1 MANEFVHLHNHTE
14 YSLLDG
20 LADPKKVAQRAKE
33 FGMPAVA
40 ITDHGTMFGAIEFH
54 DACRAINVK
63 PIIGVESYLARRTR
77 TDRDSKLDR
86 DSFHL
91 LLLAENETGY
101 KNLLQLASLAQL
113 EGFYYYP
120 RVDKEVLAKY
130 SAGVICTSGCLSA
143 EVPDLLKQGRRE
155 AARKALEWY
164 REVFR
169 DRFYVELQEHNIPEL
184 TDVNRTLISWAR
196 ELNLPLVA
204 TNDVHY
210 LDRADSFAQDILL
223 CIQTNK
229 VVSDPDRMK
238 MSSSDFYF
246 KSPDEMAALWRE
258 VPEALTNSLAIAER
272 CNVDLSFQGYRLPIF
287 PVPGGQT
294 PETYLRGLCE
304 DGFYDR
310 YPNATGEMRERLDYE
325 LSVIHQMGFDTYFL
339 IVWDLTRYAREA
351 DIWYNIRGSAA
362 GSMVAYCLGITNLD
376 PLPLRLVFERFL
388 NPGRITMPDIDMD
401 FPDDAR
407 EKMISYTASKYGREN
422 VAQIITFGKMLA
434 KAAIRD
440 VGRALDYPLGEV
452 DRVAKLI
459 PIGPNQSI
467 DGALDKVPEFRR
479 IYDESDYLRKLIDTA
494 KLLEGVARNA
504 STHAAGVLITD
515 KPVSEYVPLHR
526 PTRGDEAGLPVTQF
540 SMGDLE
546 RVGLLKMDYLGLAT
560 LTIMR
565 RTCEM
570 IEARYGKH
578 YDLNN
583 IPVEDPQA
591 FELLSR
597 GDVQGVFQ
605 VEGAGMKR
613 VLIDMRPTRFDHIV
627 ATISLYRP
635 GPMEQIPSYI
645 RRLHGEEEIGYKHP
659 DLEPVLAETFGII
672 VYQEQII
679 QTAVRLAG
687 YKPGEADEIR
697 KAVGKKIK
705 EKIDAH
711 RQKFVAGCVANGIER
726 SVAEAIY
733 GDIEFFARYGFN
745 KAHAADYAVLT
756 CQTAFL
762 KAHYPREYMCALLTN
777 EIGNLDKTASLV
789 SEARRTHLTILSP
802 DVRYSD
808 VEFRIDYEQDA
819 IRFG

>member
-164 REVFR
+164 REVFG

-339 IVWDLTRYAREA
+339 IVWDLTRFARSHN
-351 DIWYNIRGSAA
+351 IWYNVRGSAA
-362 GSMVAYCLGITNLD
+362 GSLVAYALGITNLD
-376 PLPLRLVFERFL
+376 PFEHKLIFERFL
-388 NPGRITMPDIDMD
+388 NPGRISMPDIDLD
-401 FPDDAR
+401 FRDDR
-407 EKMISYTASKYGREN
+407 R
-422 VAQIITFGKMLA
+422 
-434 KAAIRD
+434 
-440 VGRALDYPLGEV
+440 GE
-452 DRVAKLI
+452 DQR
-459 PIGPNQSI
+459 
-467 DGALDKVPEFRR
+467 
-479 IYDESDYLRKLIDTA
+479 
-494 KLLEGVARNA
+494 
-504 STHAAGVLITD
+504 
-515 KPVSEYVPLHR
+515 HR
-526 PTRGDEAGLPVTQF
+526 
-540 SMGDLE
+540 
-546 RVGLLKMDYLGLAT
+546 
-560 LTIMR
+560 
-565 RTCEM
+565 
-570 IEARYGKH
+570 
-578 YDLNN
+578 
-583 IPVEDPQA
+583 
-591 FELLSR
+591 
-597 GDVQGVFQ
+597 
-605 VEGAGMKR
+605 
-613 VLIDMRPTRFDHIV
+613 
-627 ATISLYRP
+627 
-635 GPMEQIPSYI
+635 
-645 RRLHGEEEIGYKHP
+645 
-659 DLEPVLAETFGII
+659 
-672 VYQEQII
+672 
-679 QTAVRLAG
+679 VRLAQ
-687 YKPGEADEIR
+687 DVLR
-697 KAVGKKIK
+697 L
-705 EKIDAH
+705 AH
-711 RQKFVAGCVANGIER
+711 
-726 SVAEAIY
+726 
-733 GDIEFFARYGFN
+733 
-745 KAHAADYAVLT
+745 L
-756 CQTAFL
+756 
-762 KAHYPREYMCALLTN
+762 
-777 EIGNLDKTASLV
+777 
-789 SEARRTHLTILSP
+789 EARAERDEHETQSGHRELEP
-802 DVRYSD
+802 DP
-808 VEFRIDYEQDA
+808 I
-819 IRFG
+819 